1 MMRKMVFVALL
12 ALPFAASAV
21 PLQADPA
28 HSTAGFAV
36 KHMKV
41 TTVRG
46 QFDKFTSTLDFNEKD
61 PSKSSVTAEIDANTI
76 DTRQESRDKH
86 LKSAEFFDVAKYPT
100 ITFKSTK
107 WQKGGNGYKVT
118 GDLTMHGVTKPVT
131 LQVETDAKA
140 HKTPMG
146 GSIYNAH
153 ITGNLKRSDF
163 GLTWNKTIEG
173 GGVLVSDDVALE
185 IDAEYA
191 PPKAS
196 AAK

>member
-1 MMRKMVFVALL
+1 MTKFAFAALIA
-12 ALPFAASAV
+12 ALPLAAQAV

-28 HSTAGFAV
+28 HSTAGFSV

-46 QFDKFTSTLDFNEKD
+46 QFDKFNSTLDWNEAD
-61 PSKSSVTAEIDANTI
+61 PSKSTITADIDSSSI
-76 DTRQESRDKH
+76 DTHQEARDKD
-86 LKSAEFFDVAKYPT
+86 LKSAKFFDVAKYPT

-107 WQKGGNGYKVT
+107 VEKSGDGFKVT

-131 LQVETDAKA
+131 LNVETDGKP

-146 GSIYNAH
+146 STIFNASAKGS
-153 ITGNLKRSDF
+153 LKRSDF
-163 GLTWNKTIEG
+163 GLSWNAAIEG
-173 GGVLVSDDVALE
+173 GGVIVSDEVQLE
-185 IDAEYA
+185 IDGEYSA
-191 PPKAS
+191 PKPA

>member
-1 MMRKMVFVALL
+1 MKKMIFTALL

-46 QFDKFTSTLDFNEKD
+46 QFDKFTSTLDFNEQD
-61 PSKSSVTAEIDANTI
+61 PSKSSVTADIDATSI
-76 DTRQESRDKH
+76 DTHQEGRDKH

-107 WQKGGNGYKVT
+107 WQKAGDGFKVT
-118 GDLTMHGVTKPVT
+118 GDLTMHGVTKPV
-131 LQVETDAKA
+131 
-140 HKTPMG
+140 
-146 GSIYNAH
+146 
-153 ITGNLKRSDF
+153 
-163 GLTWNKTIEG
+163 
-173 GGVLVSDDVALE
+173 
-185 IDAEYA
+185 
-191 PPKAS
+191 
-196 AAK
+196 